1 MPFAKEAFGMSVI
14 LIILGEGDI
23 IYDCEGFVNPGDEKY
38 SGLGG
43 AFVAD
48 LALSGDLHA

>member
-1 MPFAKEAFGMSVI
+1 MPFVKEAFGMSAI
-14 LIILGEGDI
+14 QIIFGEGDI
-23 IYDCEGFVNPGDEKY
+23 IYDYEGFVNPGDEKY